1 MPVRSPP
8 VYGFIALSGEELT
21 QMTRAFRLYEGT
33 RISFGRGVRK
43 ETLGAE
49 WDVGVKESK
58 AEPRLQTGRAVYQH
72 REKRDEP
79 KDTVGVKRWGIN
91 F

>member
-21 QMTRAFRLYEGT
+21 QMTGAFRLYEGT

-43 ETLGAE
+43 ETSGAE
-49 WDVGVKESK
+49 WDVGVKRVE
-58 AEPRLQTGRAVYQH
+58 GGAVITNGTSCLSGS
-72 REKRDEP
+72 REER
-79 KDTVGVKRWGIN
+79 
-91 F
+91 